1 MNEPQWRVGTVS
13 PLSGFTWIDYGS
25 GTGSCVGS
33 CFRSEMA
40 KYIVDACNAY
50 EAQGHLPPKIE
61 K

>member
-1 MNEPQWRVGTVS
+1 
-13 PLSGFTWIDYGS
+13 
-25 GTGSCVGS
+25 
-33 CFRSEMA
+33 MA